1 MIPTR
6 DSNHAPSAIRADVLS
21 QLDQKG
27 HSVLGSFQILTPFP
41 SAHEHP
47 SDARA
52 RHQGLYCCISPLSPC
67 YVRRWIGHES
77 YAASWYDDRTEKKMI
92 PTRDSNHAPSA
103 IRADVLSQLD
113 QKGHSVLGSFQILT
127 LTLF

>member
-1 MIPTR
+1 MNGFTSKSLSIAQL
-6 DSNHAPSAIRADVLS
+6 SNY
-21 QLDQKG
+21 
-27 HSVLGSFQILTPFP
+27 LTNVF
-41 SAHEHP
+41 SNTY
-47 SDARA
+47 
-52 RHQGLYCCISPLSPC
+52 LC

-127 LTLF
+127 ISRTRAMENVVEKFILQ